1 RYTSFGPTAGCAGR
15 PGHRPRSGVQDIPPL
30 PMEPTALYFWIR
42 PPPGGSAGP
51 NGDPDPLPRCRRLL
65 EPRPREALHPGG
77 TPAPWL
83 PSPLL
88 RVRTPAPRAA
98 APGWGGPPR
107 RFLRRRCL
115 LEPGLRGVS
124 RPGEAPGR
132 GLSGSRVIA
141 RSAPE

>member
-1 RYTSFGPTAGCAGR
+1 RVEVSRAWVRARVDLWYIEGGGSWGGHPESTSRRYTAFGPTAGCAGR

-88 RVRTPAPRAA
+88 RV
-98 APGWGGPPR
+98 
-107 RFLRRRCL
+107 
-115 LEPGLRGVS
+115 
-124 RPGEAPGR
+124 
-132 GLSGSRVIA
+132 
-141 RSAPE
+141 